1 MSAHRAVSCW
11 RERTHNVAHEIA
23 VLITREETLPLL
35 LNNREVAAA
44 LSAGEYVEAME
55 EAFRELG
62 AARAVNSLRV
72 DSCVPLAGYTRE
84 VRRNTDDRIRAL
96 PLDADPVYAP
106 STIAAAKE
114 TGDVVY
120 RLKTITGGYPACG
133 MMAVRI
139 STHFD
144 TQTDI
149 AGTLRRVK
157 LPLGPGWQFMSM
169 VVLLSLETGEVLGM
183 LPDSYI
189 QKMRVGGTTALGV
202 KLMARPGS
210 RFVGV
215 LGSGAQAEAAVEC
228 TAAVLP
234 LACVRV
240 FSPTAANRERFAR
253 QMSTRI
259 GVDVVAVDAPEKAF
273 EGAEVVLTAT
283 SSYEPVYKREWLRPG
298 MHLGIGTLLED
309 DPATF
314 SDSRV
319 VVVSLKPFGG
329 TDDFVQNFVMGA
341 KRKATFGELI
351 NRKAGEFDWSATVEL
366 GDLLNGRAVARERAD
381 EITHHLNN
389 NGCGMQFAAAGA
401 RILANARRLGLGIEL
416 SGDFFLQKEHT

>member
-1 MSAHRAVSCW
+1 
-11 RERTHNVAHEIA
+11 
-23 VLITREETLPLL
+23 LPLL
-35 LNNREVAAA
+35 LSNREVAAA
-44 LSAGEYVEAME
+44 LSPGEYVDAME
-55 EAFRELG
+55 EAFGELG

-72 DSCVPLAGYTRE
+72 DSCVPLAGYTGE
-84 VRRNTDDRIRAL
+84 VRQKTAARIEAL

-106 STIAAAKE
+106 ATIAAAKE
-114 TGDVVY
+114 TRDVVY

-183 LPDSYI
+183 LPDSHI

-202 KLMARPGS
+202 KLMARRDS
-210 RFVGV
+210 TSVGV
-215 LGSGAQAEAAVEC
+215 LGSGAQAEAALEC
-228 TAAVLP
+228 TATVLS
-234 LACVRV
+234 LSRVRV
-240 FSPTAANRERFAR
+240 FSPTAANRERFASE
-253 QMSTRI
+253 MSRRI
-259 GVDVVAVDAPEKAF
+259 DVEVTAVDAPEQVF
-273 EGAEVVLTAT
+273 GGADVVLTAT
-283 SSYEPVYKREWLRPG
+283 SAYEPVYTPEWLRPG

-314 SDSRV
+314 VKSRA
-319 VVVSLKPFGG
+319 VVVSLKPFGAS
-329 TDDFVQNFVMGA
+329 DDFVQNFVMGG

-351 NRKAGEFDWSATVEL
+351 NRKAGEFDWGSTIEL
-366 GDLLNGRAVARERAD
+366 GDLLNGRAIAREDAD

-401 RILANARRLGLGIEL
+401 RILANARRLGLGTEID
-416 SGDFFLQKEHT
+416 GDFFLQKEHT